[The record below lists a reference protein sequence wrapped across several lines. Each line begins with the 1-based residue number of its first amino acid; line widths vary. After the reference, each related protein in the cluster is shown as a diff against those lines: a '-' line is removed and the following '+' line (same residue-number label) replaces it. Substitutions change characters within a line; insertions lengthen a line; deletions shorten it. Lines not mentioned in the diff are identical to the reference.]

1 MSLSTV
7 TVEPWPV
14 AGRTAQGGEVRGTV
28 SHLGG
33 TRLVFET
40 GDPHL
45 TPRLSEV
52 WDPFRLWINGRE
64 VSAGRAVVTSAVH
77 NGSTWV
83 CEVALPENWFEGK
96 LNFLPAAQGQTLPF
110 DEFLRQWQRLYAL
123 RPEYKVVLSDLHS
136 LLTHLRLWLEEVEL
150 GLKTLTPQ
158 ARAQRTTEIIEQLD
172 APVVQAVNVLH
183 ERFEAITA
191 ALTPEEHPA
200 HQSLCRRLLHPLF
213 LCSPFGHRTYV
224 KPLGYAGD
232 YEMVN
237 MIMRSPY
244 EGPSLYAQAVN
255 VWLLRQYPSQA
266 HRNRI
271 HFLKQKL
278 LQETARVS
286 LEGRPARI
294 FNLGCGPAH
303 EIQQF
308 LQESALSD
316 WAEFTLLDFNQETI
330 AHARDVLEKARQA
343 RQRQCR
349 LQLVKKSVMSLLKEA
364 GKAASGEAC
373 VGYDFIY
380 CAGLFDYLPDRTCQQ
395 LMNLFYQWLAPGGL
409 VVATN
414 VFPCQPFRHM
424 LEYLLD
430 WRLIY
435 RNPRQMLALT
445 PAAAPPEAARVVSDL
460 TGTNLLL
467 EVRKPAA

>member
-1 MSLSTV
+1 MSV
-7 TVEPWPV
+7 APVIAEPWQV
-14 AGRTAQGGEVRGTV
+14 SGRAAQGQEVRGAVT
-28 SHLGG
+28 HLGG
-33 TRLVFET
+33 NRLVFES
-40 GDPHL
+40 GDPQL
-45 TPRLSEV
+45 VLRLSEV
-52 WDPFRLWINGRE
+52 LDPFRLLVNGKE
-64 VSAGRAVVTSAVH
+64 IPAGRAVVTSAVH
-77 NGSTWV
+77 NGNLWL
-83 CEVALPENWFEGK
+83 CEVSLPENWFEGK
-96 LNFLPAAQGQTLPF
+96 LEALPSSEAPSLNF
-110 DEFLRQWQRLYAL
+110 DEFLRQWQRLYTL

-136 LLTHLRLWLEEVEL
+136 LLTHLRLWLEEMEL
-150 GLKTLTPQ
+150 GLRTLSPG
-158 ARAQRTTEIIEQLD
+158 ARAQRMRTLMEQLD
-172 APVVQAVNVLH
+172 APVVRSINVLH
-183 ERFEAITA
+183 ERFEEITA
-191 ALTPEEHPA
+191 RLSPEEHPA

-266 HRNRI
+266 HRHRI
-271 HFLKQKL
+271 QFLTEKL
-278 LQETARVS
+278 VQETTRVS
-286 LEGRPARI
+286 LQQRPARI

-303 EIQQF
+303 EIQKF
-308 LQESALSD
+308 LKESALSD

-330 AHARDVLEKARQA
+330 NHARDVLEKARQEN
-343 RQRQCR
+343 QRHCSI
-349 LQLVKKSVMSLLKEA
+349 QLIKKSVMSLLKEA
-364 GKAASGEAC
+364 GKSSGAEGG
-373 VGYDFIY
+373 GYDLVY

-435 RNPRQMLALT
+435 RDPRQMLALK
-445 PAAAPPEAARVVSDL
+445 PAAAPPETARVVSDL
-460 TGTNLLL
+460 TGTNLML
-467 EVRKPAA
+467 EVRKPAP

>member
-1 MSLSTV
+1 MSQGIT
-7 TVEPWPV
+7 TIEPWQV
-14 AGRTAQGGEVRGTV
+14 AGRSAHGQEVRGTV

-45 TPRLSEV
+45 TLQLSEV
-52 WDPFRLWINGRE
+52 LEPFRLSINGRE
-64 VSAGRAVVTSAVH
+64 IPAGRAVVTSAVH
-77 NGSTWV
+77 NGSAWV

-96 LNFLPAAQGQTLPF
+96 LGPSPEEATQPLHF
-110 DEFLRQWQRLYAL
+110 DEFLRQWQKLYSL
-123 RPEYKVVLSDLHS
+123 RPEYKIVLSDLHN

-150 GLKTLTPQ
+150 GLKRFKPEEQ
-158 ARAQRTTEIIEQLD
+158 ARRAQGFIETLD
-172 APVVQAVNVLH
+172 EPVVKAVNVLH
-183 ERFEAITA
+183 ERFEEITA
-191 ALTPEEHPA
+191 RLTPEEHPA

-271 HFLKQKL
+271 RFLTDKL
-278 LQETARVS
+278 VQETARVS
-286 LEGRPARI
+286 LQKRAARI

-303 EIQQF
+303 EIQKF

-330 AHARDVLEKARQA
+330 THAQQVLERARENH
-343 RQRQCR
+343 QRECR
-349 LQLVKKSVMSLLKEA
+349 IQYVKKSVMSLLKEA
-364 GKAASGEAC
+364 GKNSAPEGGK
-373 VGYDFIY
+373 GYDLVY

-435 RNPRQMLALT
+435 RDPRQMLALK
-445 PAAAPPEAARVVSDL
+445 PSAAPLDTARVVSDV
-460 TGTNLLL
+460 TGTNLML
-467 EVRKPAA
+467 EVRKPDA

>member
-1 MSLSTV
+1 MSATAT
-7 TVEPWPV
+7 TVEPWQV
-14 AGRTAQGGEVRGTV
+14 AGRAAQGQEVRGAV

-45 TPRLSEV
+45 TLRLSEV
-52 WDPFRLWINGRE
+52 LDPLRLFINGKE
-64 VSAGRAVVTSAVH
+64 LNAGRAVVTSAVH
-77 NGSTWV
+77 NGNTWV
-83 CEVALPENWFEGK
+83 CEVTLAENWFEGK
-96 LNFLPAAQGQTLPF
+96 LTVPPTGAEQPLNFE
-110 DEFLRQWQRLYAL
+110 EFLRQWQKLYAL

-150 GLKTLTPQ
+150 GLKSLPPA
-158 ARAQRTTEIIEQLD
+158 ARAQRMQAIIENLD
-172 APVVQAVNVLH
+172 APVVQSVNVLH
-183 ERFEAITA
+183 ERFEEITA
-191 ALTPEEHPA
+191 RLTPEEHPA

-237 MIMRSPY
+237 MIMRPPY

-271 HFLKQKL
+271 RFLTEKL
-278 LQETARVS
+278 VQETARVS
-286 LEGRPARI
+286 LQHRCARI

-303 EIQQF
+303 EIQNF
-308 LQESALSD
+308 LRESALSD

-330 AHARDVLEKARQA
+330 QHAQQVLEKARQEH
-343 RQRQCR
+343 QRQCR

-364 GKAASGEAC
+364 GKSGAAEAGG
-373 VGYDFIY
+373 GYDLVY

-409 VVATN
+409 LVATN

-435 RNPRQMLALT
+435 RDPKQMLALK

-460 TGTNLLL
+460 TGTNLML
-467 EVRKPAA
+467 EVRKPAP